1 MLRDPAAGGTGHG
14 RIIKET
20 KMSGQSTQGAGDG
33 VRPASGAAEHRAAAP
48 ASVACAVVTISD
60 TRTSATDKSGAL
72 VAELL
77 QAAGHRVLDR
87 MIVPDE
93 PDRIRSAVSAYAAS
107 GDVQAVL
114 LTGGTGI
121 SPRDKTFETITALLT
136 KPLPGYGELFRM
148 LSFQEIGAAA
158 LLSRAVAGLVGT
170 MAVLTMPGS
179 SAAVRLA
186 MEKLILPELGHIVR
200 EATKR

>member
-1 MLRDPAAGGTGHG
+1 MAGQQT
-14 RIIKET
+14 RT
-20 KMSGQSTQGAGDG
+20 ATSTE
-33 VRPASGAAEHRAAAP
+33 EHRAAAP

-60 TRTSATDKSGAL
+60 TRTIETDKSGPL
-72 VAELL
+72 IVELL
-77 QAAGHRVLDR
+77 QAAGHRVVDR
-87 MIVPDE
+87 AIVPDE
-93 PDRIRSAVSAYAAS
+93 PERIRSLVSGYRLR

-121 SPRDKTFETITALLT
+121 SPRDQTFETTTAMLT
-136 KPLPGYGELFRM
+136 KLLPGYGELFRM
-148 LSFQEIGAAA
+148 LSYQEIGAAA
-158 LLSRAVAGLVGT
+158 LLSRAVGGLLDN

>member
-1 MLRDPAAGGTGHG
+1 MAGQQT
-14 RIIKET
+14 RTATSAE
-20 KMSGQSTQGAGDG
+20 
-33 VRPASGAAEHRAAAP
+33 EHRAAAP

-60 TRTSATDKSGAL
+60 TRTIETDKSGPL
-72 VAELL
+72 IVELL
-77 QAAGHRVLDR
+77 QAAGHRVVDR
-87 MIVPDE
+87 AIVPDE
-93 PDRIRSAVSAYAAS
+93 PERIRALVSGYRLR

-121 SPRDKTFETITALLT
+121 SPRDQTFETTTAMLT
-136 KPLPGYGELFRM
+136 KLLPGYGELFRM
-148 LSFQEIGAAA
+148 LSYQEIGAAA
-158 LLSRAVAGLVGT
+158 LLSRAVGGLLDN